1 MSDKKIVLCRFCKF
15 YHYVPAFDEYLCIK
29 DEGMVAPDPDD
40 FCSRGEINENYRDQQ
55 PGL

>member
-1 MSDKKIVLCRFCKF
+1 MTDKNIVLCRFCKF
-15 YHYVPAFDEYLCIK
+15 YHYVPVFDEYLCIK